1 MDLVLKNALDTSF
14 SMDNY
19 RDSENFDLIA
29 WREEFI
35 CRHYFAAER
44 MLPVSQNYRSE
55 TSEILGTYFKQP
67 LKRADRFDV
76 FDHGRRL
83 LKGYKNVEEFYST
96 IKGTTEGKFT
106 PIREFDSWDY
116 LTASNALL
124 SMPDPIEFLHE
135 DIYQIATKTSEWLL
149 VQTFP
154 EMLSVRRAIGL
165 HENLSI
171 VKDDMKEVW
180 RKNFPGAKP
189 TENSDPPPSL
199 SFDKHKFTPQHH
211 KPLEANLKVDLVM
224 SDEVLKSQFSDWLTE
239 KRDLLEKNNELPS
252 IKSTSFG
259 DADIRRWIK
268 NKTLACIDIINAAS
282 YLGVDITDATLAYYL
297 FEKESSQGI
306 HRDFV
311 EVVRKTVKK
320 EAARMQNSIILS
332 SLFLHTKL

>member
-14 SMDNY
+14 NMDNY
-19 RDSENFDLIA
+19 RDSESFDLIA
-29 WREEFI
+29 WREEFT
-35 CRHYFAAER
+35 CRYYFAAER
-44 MLPVSQNYRSE
+44 MLPVSQNYSSE

-76 FDHGRRL
+76 LDHGRRL

-106 PIREFDSWDY
+106 PISEFDSWDY
-116 LTASNALL
+116 LTASSALL

-135 DIYQIATKTSEWLL
+135 DIYKIATGTSEWLL
-149 VQTFP
+149 MHTFP

-180 RKNFPGAKP
+180 RKNTPGVKP
-189 TENSDPPPSL
+189 TENPGPL
-199 SFDKHKFTPQHH
+199 FSFDKHKFTPQHH
-211 KPLEANLKVDLVM
+211 KPLEANLKVNLVM
-224 SDEVLKSQFSDWLTE
+224 SDEVLKSKFSDWLKE
-239 KRDLLEKNNELPS
+239 KRDLFDKNSELPQ
-252 IKSTSFG
+252 IKKTSFG
-259 DADIRRWIK
+259 DADMRRWIK

-282 YLGVDITDATLAYYL
+282 YLGTEISDAALAHYL
-297 FEKESSQGI
+297 FDRERSQNI
-306 HRDFV
+306 NRDFV
-311 EVVRKTVKK
+311 GVVRKTVKK
-320 EAARMQNSIILS
+320 EAARMQDSIILN